1 MDGLSRTNYTVR
13 IHQRGQDRRVRRY
26 LCPCVEG
33 LRLRF
38 LPAQPTG
45 EELMNPYYRDRI
57 SDTQSFLVPLLTMM
71 GASIQRKERDRLDAL
86 RRRLG
91 ERQAQTASGSSVN
104 ATHT

>member
-1 MDGLSRTNYTVR
+1 MRQG
-13 IHQRGQDRRVRRY
+13 GQDRQVRRY
-26 LCPCVEG
+26 PCPCVEG
-33 LRLRF
+33 LRLRL
-38 LPAQPTG
+38 LPAQSTG

-57 SDTQSFLVPLLTMM
+57 SDTQSFLVPLLTMV
-71 GASIQRKERDRLDAL
+71 GASIQRKERERLDAL